1 MISLRPKTLDET
13 SLSAVLL
20 AQDKLEPYAYMF
32 FGNVV
37 DANGVKDGSLCYA
50 ALDDFGHLTGSGIIH
65 GSDRAKVELFY
76 KERYAR
82 SEVHQVSLDAV
93 PGKYRGIAIVHMQRD
108 IEHLFKVANQ
118 QLAELQPEPTEEQT
132 LAAYRKQLSQPNF
145 RCDDVEKFAMMV
157 SVLQKPMDAFKFDPL
172 RLAYVVSRVKALA
185 SVADEIDLE
194 KKALIYGKESYGV
207 SAYELEQANFLSDID
222 VGPLNAPE
230 QKQLRNL
237 HHHLL
242 GVIGEGGEVANF
254 FANIENPGAMAEM
267 AEALASGNFKPF
279 TNLVEELGDLMFYV
293 IGALM
298 ALGVPL
304 GSAMHGN
311 YLKLWKGR
319 YPNGYSDEAAI
330 NRDTQNEMKELGAE
344 LHKGDK

>member
-1 MISLRPKTLDET
+1 MITLRPKVLDET
-13 SLSAVLL
+13 SLAVTLL
-20 AQDKLEPYAYMF
+20 AQDKLEPYAFLF

-37 DANGVKDGSLCYA
+37 DAEGKPDGSLCYSVI
-50 ALDDFGHLTGSGIIH
+50 DDFGHPTGSGIIH
-65 GSDRAKVELFY
+65 HSDKAKVELFY

-82 SEVHQVSLDAV
+82 SEIHPVTLDGV
-93 PGKYRGIAIVHMQRD
+93 PGKFRGIAIVHMQRD
-108 IEHLFKVANQ
+108 IAHLFKVATAAA
-118 QLAELQPEPTEEQT
+118 AELKADRTDEEV
-132 LAAYRKQLSQPNF
+132 LADQRAQLSAPNF

-157 SVLQKPMDAFKFDPL
+157 NVLQKPMDSFKFDPL
-172 RLAYVVSRVKALA
+172 RLAYVVSRVKSLA

-222 VGPLNAPE
+222 VGPLNTPE

-267 AEALASGNFKPF
+267 AEALSSGNFKPF
-279 TNLVEELGDLMFYV
+279 TNLVEELGDLMFYI

-304 GSAMHGN
+304 GSVLHGN